1 MAFLWA
7 RSAGSRLGCP
17 SFFGAAADTLRRMPN
32 VRGRASPS
40 RPSDSILF
48 ATIALMM
55 GLAFAFV
62 TPPFREPDELFHL
75 FRSAA
80 MANGHLIPSGG
91 PDTAPIPHG
100 LLNFA
105 FVMSL
110 TDEAGKFRSDQFR
123 QAIRI
128 PLERSDLRV
137 VSFPAWYTPI
147 PFLPQ
152 ALTVL
157 AAQVLS
163 ARPIAIFYAGRVI
176 NLLVSLAMVTAAMR
190 LAPSLRPVIAA
201 VALLPMSLFQ
211 FASWSP
217 DALTIAACILLTA
230 ALLGAVERTEPIA
243 AREVILICAIALI
256 AGLCKPAYFLIA
268 LLVVAIPRERF
279 RSARHRL
286 VTIAAVIGAMAVATA
301 ISFGYAQAAFYQQRG
316 GLPIDPASQLRCI
329 AADPVRFVQ
338 VLLHDA
344 ATNGWSY
351 AQQTVGRLG
360 VGEIKLPVAVIVVE
374 LALLV
379 VVGMSVRTHT
389 PRLIA
394 LSIVVVT
401 AVGVV
406 ISQYLTWSIICGDVI
421 EGVQG
426 RYFLP
431 VLPLA
436 VAAIWSAAAMPPPLP
451 RFAKSG
457 AATVVQSLCNAVAL
471 MTIIRSYW

>member
-1 MAFLWA
+1 
-7 RSAGSRLGCP
+7 
-17 SFFGAAADTLRRMPN
+17 
-32 VRGRASPS
+32 
-40 RPSDSILF
+40 
-48 ATIALMM
+48 MM
-55 GLAFAFV
+55 GLAFAFL
-62 TPPFREPDELFHL
+62 TPPFREPDALFHF

-80 MANGHLIPSGG
+80 IANGHLVPSGG
-91 PDTAPIPHG
+91 PDSAPIPHG

-110 TDEAGKFRSDQFR
+110 TDEGGKFRSDQFR

-128 PLERSDLRV
+128 PLERSNLRV
-137 VSFPAWYTPI
+137 VAFPAWYTPI

-157 AAQVLS
+157 GGEVLN
-163 ARPIAIFYAGRVI
+163 ARPIAIFYAVRVM
-176 NLLVSLAMVTAAMR
+176 NLLVSLAMVIAAMR

-211 FASWSP
+211 FASWSA
-217 DALTIAACILLTA
+217 DALTIAACMLLTA
-230 ALLGAVERTEPIA
+230 ALLGAVERAEPIA

-279 RSARHRL
+279 RSASHRL
-286 VTIAAVIGAMAVATA
+286 ATIASVIGAMAVATA
-301 ISFGYAQAAFYQQRG
+301 MSFAYARAAFYQQRG

-351 AQQTVGRLG
+351 VQQAVGRLG
-360 VGEIKLPVAVIVVE
+360 AGEIKLPVAVIVLE

-379 VVGMSVRTHT
+379 VVGMSVRTRT

-421 EGVQG
+421 DGVQG

-436 VAAIWSAAAMPPPLP
+436 LAAIWSVAAMPPLLA
-451 RFAKSG
+451 RILKGG
-457 AATVVQSLCNAVAL
+457 AVTALQILCNAVAL
-471 MTIIRSYW
+471 MSIIRSYW